1 MAIHFTFIASFVM
14 PRKISYQH
22 QWEELKN
29 SHLGV
34 SITSNVI
41 TSNDITSIVITSND
55 LFVMCSIAR
64 TWTICIGHCF
74 SCCCLTVKLYI
85 FAGFILSWKRQY
97 EKDDIKSHILMI
109 FLPKD
114 GRSIQIVK
122 RINGVRGSLVCNC
135 HTLLIVLIFKFLKIA
150 MIKPDKFDNLSDL
163 FFAG

>member
-55 LFVMCSIAR
+55 LFVMCSIADPANE
-64 TWTICIGHCF
+64 IE
-74 SCCCLTVKLYI
+74 L
-85 FAGFILSWKRQY
+85 
-97 EKDDIKSHILMI
+97 
-109 FLPKD
+109 
-114 GRSIQIVK
+114 
-122 RINGVRGSLVCNC
+122 
-135 HTLLIVLIFKFLKIA
+135 
-150 MIKPDKFDNLSDL
+150 
-163 FFAG
+163 

>member
-55 LFVMCSIAR
+55 LFVMCSIAEFFLDQ
-64 TWTICIGHCF
+64 TTYWTIKR
-74 SCCCLTVKLYI
+74 SCQAQCTQAINVKMGSGLRHSKGSAT
-85 FAGFILSWKRQY
+85 FLHRHFNGLL
-97 EKDDIKSHILMI
+97 KS
-109 FLPKD
+109 
-114 GRSIQIVK
+114 
-122 RINGVRGSLVCNC
+122 
-135 HTLLIVLIFKFLKIA
+135 
-150 MIKPDKFDNLSDL
+150 
-163 FFAG
+163 

>member
-55 LFVMCSIAR
+55 LFVMSSIADV
-64 TWTICIGHCF
+64 G
-74 SCCCLTVKLYI
+74 Y
-85 FAGFILSWKRQY
+85 
-97 EKDDIKSHILMI
+97 M
-109 FLPKD
+109 FL
-114 GRSIQIVK
+114 RF
-122 RINGVRGSLVCNC
+122 
-135 HTLLIVLIFKFLKIA
+135 LLITSHKIH
-150 MIKPDKFDNLSDL
+150 
-163 FFAG
+163 

>member
-55 LFVMCSIAR
+55 LFIMCSIAEASL
-64 TWTICIGHCF
+64 I
-74 SCCCLTVKLYI
+74 
-85 FAGFILSWKRQY
+85 A
-97 EKDDIKSHILMI
+97 KSGNL
-109 FLPKD
+109 
-114 GRSIQIVK
+114 GRS
-122 RINGVRGSLVCNC
+122 VRALSFSRHRDPDLAPAQQLCSGHDN
-135 HTLLIVLIFKFLKIA
+135 IFKL
-150 MIKPDKFDNLSDL
+150 
-163 FFAG
+163 

>member
-55 LFVMCSIAR
+55 LFVMCSIA
-64 TWTICIGHCF
+64 G
-74 SCCCLTVKLYI
+74 S
-85 FAGFILSWKRQY
+85 
-97 EKDDIKSHILMI
+97 
-109 FLPKD
+109 PKI
-114 GRSIQIVK
+114 IQIYNLFLNA
-122 RINGVRGSLVCNC
+122 RAWMHLRGLNV
-135 HTLLIVLIFKFLKIA
+135 F
-150 MIKPDKFDNLSDL
+150 
-163 FFAG
+163 